1 MDLLYP
7 DSLRPMHV
15 LLPVFKNPETGQF
28 QKPRDLLE
36 AAPRNHPHQQAIL
49 PQQQHMQRQPQPEQ
63 LPQIAHP
70 PRPSWVQQPQRPPI
84 PDSHSPR
91 NGSMSNIRQ
100 PMSNSSS
107 NEMSLWGE
115 NRSFVNNY
123 AGSSPTSSS
132 SSSPTTPYPSS
143 QIGYQQ
149 YHQQLQQQ
157 RQQQQQ
163 QQQQSNEDFPSLPS
177 APPRQQ
183 AYTPTKEN
191 SNGQQQRQR
200 RVIRLTNQQYV
211 SGSPEPHRSQLET

>member
-1 MDLLYP
+1 MDLLYD
-7 DSLRPMHV
+7 DSLRPMYV

-36 AAPRNHPHQQAIL
+36 AVPRDRPHQQATL
-49 PQQQHMQRQPQPEQ
+49 SQQQQMQRQQPQPQ
-63 LPQIAHP
+63 QPPQIAHP

-91 NGSMSNIRQ
+91 NGSMTNIRQ

-123 AGSSPTSSS
+123 AGSSPISPP
-132 SSSPTTPYPSS
+132 SSSPTTLYPSS

-157 RQQQQQ
+157 QQQQPQ
-163 QQQQSNEDFPSLPS
+163 QPNEDFPSLPS
-177 APPRQQ
+177 ASPRQQ

-191 SNGQQQRQR
+191 GNGQQQRQR